1 MLTAAEQDK
10 AIDLFAAIPFDP
22 QPLELSPEQQ
32 QAFNDLLP
40 NLEDAR
46 PHAALLH
53 GVTGSGKTIVFLR
66 LIQRTLELGRR
77 ALVLVPEISLTPQMI
92 RRLKSTFGSR
102 LAVQHSA
109 LNNTERLLQW
119 RMIQQGNADIVVGT
133 RSAVFAPLQNLGLI
147 IMDEEQEH
155 TYQSESA
162 PRFDAHD
169 VAKSAR
175 SWKTRCCCLPRPHR

>member
-32 QAFNDLLP
+32 HVFNDLLP

-77 ALVLVPEISLTPQMI
+77 ALVLVPEISDTADDTAAQVHLRQPSG
-92 RRLKSTFGSR
+92 RAAFGSSTIP
-102 LAVQHSA
+102 SA
-109 LNNTERLLQW
+109 FCS
-119 RMIQQGNADIVVGT
+119 GG
-133 RSAVFAPLQNLGLI
+133 
-147 IMDEEQEH
+147 
-155 TYQSESA
+155 
-162 PRFDAHD
+162 
-169 VAKSAR
+169 
-175 SWKTRCCCLPRPHR
+175 

>member
-1 MLTAAEQDK
+1 MLTAADQDK

-77 ALVLVPEISLTPQMI
+77 RLVLVPEIGPEH
-92 RRLKSTFGSR
+92 RR
-102 LAVQHSA
+102 
-109 LNNTERLLQW
+109 
-119 RMIQQGNADIVVGT
+119 
-133 RSAVFAPLQNLGLI
+133 
-147 IMDEEQEH
+147 
-155 TYQSESA
+155 
-162 PRFDAHD
+162 
-169 VAKSAR
+169 
-175 SWKTRCCCLPRPHR
+175 